1 MHVNISNES
10 LLSDNNWP
18 KFAGRVCNSDKQP
31 DKQIL
36 CHFQRKG
43 NLLLD
48 IVIAL
53 RNPRILL
60 EMYLSL
66 THQLISRWPIAWAL
80 FSPKSSDSLFSKKT
94 RLFPQEL
101 EASVHDRHGTLNLLG
116 SLLHSGCYKCY
127 MYAKI

>member
-1 MHVNISNES
+1 MLCKIAECDSSYVLFDTFALSSIEMHVNISIES

-18 KFAGRVCNSDKQP
+18 SFAGRVCNSDKQS

-43 NLLLD
+43 NLLLE

-80 FSPKSSDSLFSKKT
+80 LSPKCRDSLFSTKG
-94 RLFPQEL
+94 RFFPQDL
-101 EASVHDRHGTLNLLG
+101 TARTG
-116 SLLHSGCYKCY
+116 
-127 MYAKI
+127 A